1 MFDVNINMPDDFHVD
16 VETTL
21 NRGWT
26 PEEVAHRCVNKLMSV
41 SENAPSVIRDQAE
54 AFKQSMESVV
64 AFYMKEAI
72 KSDRTTVYNALKEAG
87 HIELAEMIRR
97 L

>member
-41 SENAPSVIRDQAE
+41 SENAPPV
-54 AFKQSMESVV
+54 
-64 AFYMKEAI
+64 
-72 KSDRTTVYNALKEAG
+72 
-87 HIELAEMIRR
+87 
-97 L
+97 

>member
-1 MFDVNINMPDDFHVD
+1 
-16 VETTL
+16 
-21 NRGWT
+21 
-26 PEEVAHRCVNKLMSV
+26 
-41 SENAPSVIRDQAE
+41 
-54 AFKQSMESVV
+54 MESVV
-64 AFYMKEAI
+64 VFYMKEAI